1 MYLNL
6 QTGIRLKHAYFL
18 RKALEKIKRMG
29 TIIKKKKEK
38 KKKNRYDYI
47 DS

>member
-6 QTGIRLKHAYFL
+6 QTGIRLKHEYFL
-18 RKALEKIKRMG
+18 RKALEKIKRMR
-29 TIIKKKKEK
+29 TIIKKMK
-38 KKKNRYDYI
+38 KKKNYDYI